1 METFGNN
8 ESHRLNIDKIS
19 IDKII
24 LITGVIA
31 ILKNNQLQIM
41 IRIRIKFSDRKARA
55 ALNINN
61 NFNEFKQGFS

>member
-8 ESHRLNIDKIS
+8 ESHRLNIGKIS

-41 IRIRIKFSDRKARA
+41 IRIRIEFSDRKARA
-55 ALNINN
+55 ALNIKN